1 MEKAFLNFVIAI
13 IALLFLLPLLFAVA
27 AQQKKMLAWA
37 IPRAV
42 EIARFQGWVS
52 PHRLMTQAH
61 MTKKDAQ
68 YTLVEACKQG
78 LLFQA
83 VNGRYYIKQ

>member
-1 MEKAFLNFVIAI
+1 MEKAFLSFVIAG
-13 IALLFLLPLLFAVA
+13 IALLCLFPLLFAAA

-61 MTKKDAQ
+61 MTKNIRNTHWLRHVNRVC
-68 YTLVEACKQG
+68 YFKQ
-78 LLFQA
+78 
-83 VNGRYYIKQ
+83 